1 MLPAPPET
9 YPGTCREATEETTM
23 DAKSIRAALRDIGL
37 TLNACHNTIAT
48 DRLDAEPDETS
59 WRIDHSREIALVHDL
74 ERETA
79 PSGKSP

>member
-1 MLPAPPET
+1 
-9 YPGTCREATEETTM
+9 M

-74 ERETA
+74 EREIA
-79 PSGKSP
+79 PRENPRDSITRKTPEFPA